1 MDAKPI
7 VVGVDGSADSVRA
20 LRWATDYAQAT
31 GAPVRALM
39 SWNVSTIYGD
49 TFFGN
54 WDQSGVEAKHRELL
68 ETAVREA
75 LGEGART
82 RFMSEPPVPR
92 SGTIEHCNL
101 RGSGFRCKPPPRNED
116 AGPSHYL
123 ARFSRMMGWPFEALG
138 ASIGTAAGASTSAN
152 AGTYAA

>member
-75 LGEGART
+75 LGEGAQVETAVEHGHASEVLVKASHDAQLVVVGSRGRGGFGGMLLGSVSQHLVTHARCPVLVMPHEGRAT
-82 RFMSEPPVPR
+82 R
-92 SGTIEHCNL
+92 
-101 RGSGFRCKPPPRNED
+101 
-116 AGPSHYL
+116 
-123 ARFSRMMGWPFEALG
+123 
-138 ASIGTAAGASTSAN
+138 
-152 AGTYAA
+152 